1 MTSIRSCAPSHATS
15 GKRYNE
21 SKAPSAGGA
30 LFYVFSFIAYGV
42 KYPNAAG
49 MLYVSASS
57 ARRTQRRLDG
67 SSDVVSA
74 DMSGGS
80 FFSATVTAHPVSSHS
95 IWLKM

>member
-1 MTSIRSCAPSHATS
+1 
-15 GKRYNE
+15 
-21 SKAPSAGGA
+21 
-30 LFYVFSFIAYGV
+30 
-42 KYPNAAG
+42 

-67 SSDVVSA
+67 SPHAVSA